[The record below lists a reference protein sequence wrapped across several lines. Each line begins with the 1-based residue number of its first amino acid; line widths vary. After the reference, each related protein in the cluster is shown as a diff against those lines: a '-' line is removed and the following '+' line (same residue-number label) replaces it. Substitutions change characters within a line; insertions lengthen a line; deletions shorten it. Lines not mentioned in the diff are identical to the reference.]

1 MFQSLK
7 DFIIFWL
14 LFSSGFKVTLMK
26 NQKELK
32 EGVAMVCTHFNLG
45 LHKILDIQWILVHIV
60 TFEFTHLCG
69 NQYI

>member
-45 LHKILDIQWILVHIV
+45 LHKILDIR
-60 TFEFTHLCG
+60 
-69 NQYI
+69 

>member
-7 DFIIFWL
+7 DFTIFWL

-45 LHKILDIQWILVHIV
+45 LHKILDIR
-60 TFEFTHLCG
+60 
-69 NQYI
+69 